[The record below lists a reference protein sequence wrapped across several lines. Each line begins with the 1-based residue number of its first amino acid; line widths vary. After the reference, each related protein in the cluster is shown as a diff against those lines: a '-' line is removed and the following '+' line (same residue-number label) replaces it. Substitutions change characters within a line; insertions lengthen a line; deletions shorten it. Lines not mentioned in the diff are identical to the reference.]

1 MFLKTYKRVVY
12 MPNEQMLSV
21 TSLHTVSGASLAVFL
36 IVQIIKNLPLLR
48 WVPTKWLAVS
58 VGELVLLAVSSYPM
72 TTAEWIVV
80 FVNGLQASSA
90 AIGGYQIL
98 VGCHSDREVQRVNI
112 EIDTTTKETII
123 HRKSGGV

>member
-1 MFLKTYKRVVY
+1 

-36 IVQIIKNLPLLR
+36 IVQVLKNLPLLR
-48 WVPTKWLAVS
+48 WVSTKWLAVS
-58 VGELVLLAVSSYPM
+58 VGELVLLAVSSHPM

-80 FVNGLQASSA
+80 FVNGLQAAAA

-98 VGCHSDREVQRVNI
+98 VGCRSDRETDRYSMEI
-112 EIDTTTKETII
+112 EPEAKEII
-123 HRKSGGV
+123 IRRKSGGV